1 MPWARLAVG
10 SIVRLFH
17 ERVKRFEL
25 TLKDSI
31 DTPVELRSSIVP
43 EELRATTSLKLITRF
58 SKRLAV
64 EDPVAGL
71 KEIAIGATVSTTTT
85 TGLEVGEILPE
96 GSVAVAIRLL
106 EPSFNAGLGVIV
118 QLPFEP
124 AVAVPIRVVPS

>member
-1 MPWARLAVG
+1 MARLAVG
-10 SIVRLFH
+10 SMVRLFP

-31 DTPVELRSSIVP
+31 NKPVGPRSSIIP
-43 EELRATTSLKLITRF
+43 EEPSATASLKLITRF
-58 SKRLAV
+58 SKTLAV

-71 KEIAIGATVSTTTT
+71 KDVEIGATVSTTAT

-106 EPSFNAGLGVIV
+106 VPSFKAGLGVIV
-118 QLPFEP
+118 QLPFES
-124 AVAVPIRVVPS
+124 AVAVPTRVVPL